1 MIDLFSLGVS
11 IALGVPTA
19 NLINKTLF
27 DKEYKEIRRVTK
39 TLDYLFTE
47 QKIYNLDGN
56 KPKVT
61 DIKITDYGYY
71 ITLDIQGITTYSS
84 LSNLND
90 YIKSLFMAYHVEVSS
105 NKGNIVNLDIITKDI
120 KELNYKAI
128 DLEPTKLVFGYDLKE
143 IP

>member
-128 DLEPTKLVFGYDLKE
+128 DLEPTKLVFGMT
-143 IP
+143 

>member
-128 DLEPTKLVFGYDLKE
+128 DLEPTKLVFG
-143 IP
+143 